1 MLKHVPRVFFV
12 FAANIILDYILF
24 FLTLLITTDHPFD
37 EGFLMFSPA
46 SFAVLF
52 LVIPSIVTGLCN
64 GFLIN
69 VTPLKFYRQ
78 YNFIFLISFIC
89 GLIVAL
95 FWSGLFSVL
104 EGRNYIISAF
114 CLVMLAVFS
123 ISNVLTILLTKRI
136 FLNKTSAQSDFTDEK
151 ENFSA

>member
-24 FLTLLITTDHPFD
+24 FLLLLITSSHPF
-37 EGFLMFSPA
+37 EGGFLMFSPVA
-46 SFAVLF
+46 FAVIF
-52 LVIPSIVTGLCN
+52 LIIPCIVTGLCN

-78 YNFIFLISFIC
+78 YNFIFSVSLIC

-104 EGRNYIISAF
+104 EGRNYIISVF
-114 CLVMLAVFS
+114 CLVMLIVFFL
-123 ISNVLTILLTKRI
+123 SNALTILLTKRI
-136 FLNKTSAQSDFTDEK
+136 FLDKTSAQTDFIGEK